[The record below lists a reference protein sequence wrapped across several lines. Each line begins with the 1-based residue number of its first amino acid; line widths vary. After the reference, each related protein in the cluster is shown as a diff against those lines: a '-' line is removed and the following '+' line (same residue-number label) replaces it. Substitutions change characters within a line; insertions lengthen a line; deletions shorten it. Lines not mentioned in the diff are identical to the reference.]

1 MRISDWSSDVC
12 SSDLSQCF
20 GQGAET
26 GTARKVRLTCFRVLK
41 RQHEV
46 DPLLVAGG
54 AWTSSRGSASSAR
67 SALVAIA
74 YVQPFYMDRQAR
86 IPHRAKRDRAC
97 GIAASSHANLI
108 SAKIMRSEEHTSEL
122 QSLMRISYAVFCL
135 KTNKKHTSHY
145 H

>member
-1 MRISDWSSDVC
+1 MRISNWSSDVC
-12 SSDLSQCF
+12 SSDLGHLRGRSASQCF

-74 YVQPFYMDRQAR
+74 YVQPFYMDRQE
-86 IPHRAKRDRAC
+86 IGRASGRERVC
-97 GIAASSHANLI
+97 
-108 SAKIMRSEEHTSEL
+108 
-122 QSLMRISYAVFCL
+122 QYV
-135 KTNKKHTSHY
+135 
-145 H
+145 

>member
-1 MRISDWSSDVC
+1 MRISNWSSDVC
-12 SSDLSQCF
+12 SSDLGHLRGRSASQCF

-86 IPHRAKRDRAC
+86 IPHRAKPHPTC
-97 GIAASSHANLI
+97 GLPASAPPHHI
-108 SAKIMRSEEHTSEL
+108 SPKILNGSRSAERRVGKECVRT
-122 QSLMRISYAVFCL
+122 C
-135 KTNKKHTSHY
+135 
-145 H
+145 

>member
-1 MRISDWSSDVC
+1 MIRRPPRSTRTDTLFPYTTLFRSSAAPLQDTQAGHLRGR
-12 SSDLSQCF
+12 SASQCF

-67 SALVAIA
+67 SALVALA
-74 YVQPFYMDRQAR
+74 YVPPFYQL
-86 IPHRAKRDRAC
+86 
-97 GIAASSHANLI
+97 GIASCRA
-108 SAKIMRSEEHTSEL
+108 RVC
-122 QSLMRISYAVFCL
+122 Q
-135 KTNKKHTSHY
+135 
-145 H
+145 

>member
-1 MRISDWSSDVC
+1 MRISNWSSDVC
-12 SSDLSQCF
+12 SSDLGHLRGRSASQCF

-86 IPHRAKRDRAC
+86 IPHRPKRDRAS
-97 GIAASSHANLI
+97 GIAASTHATLI
-108 SAKIMRSEEHTSEL
+108 YPQKILGFGAGYMSPPQAK
-122 QSLMRISYAVFCL
+122 
-135 KTNKKHTSHY
+135 
-145 H
+145 

>member
-1 MRISDWSSDVC
+1 MRISNWSSDVC
-12 SSDLSQCF
+12 SSDLGHLRGRSASQCF

-74 YVQPFYMDRQAR
+74 YLQPFYLVRQAR
-86 IPHRAKRDRAC
+86 FPHRPNRDPAC
-97 GIAASSHANLI
+97 GIAASTSANLI
-108 SAKIMRSEEHTSEL
+108 SPKLI
-122 QSLMRISYAVFCL
+122 
-135 KTNKKHTSHY
+135 
-145 H
+145 

>member
-1 MRISDWSSDVC
+1 M
-12 SSDLSQCF
+12 SQCF

-97 GIAASSHANLI
+97 
-108 SAKIMRSEEHTSEL
+108 RSEERRVGKSVSVRVDL
-122 QSLMRISYAVFCL
+122 GGRRIIKK
-135 KTNKKHTSHY
+135 KTVRQTTTEEPRTPHKIADT
-145 H
+145 

>member
-74 YVQPFYMDRQAR
+74 YVQPFYMARQAR
-86 IPHRAKRDRAC
+86 IPPRAKRR
-97 GIAASSHANLI
+97 AASGVSATPHATHI
-108 SAKIMRSEEHTSEL
+108 SAQIL
-122 QSLMRISYAVFCL
+122 
-135 KTNKKHTSHY
+135 
-145 H
+145 

>member
-1 MRISDWSSDVC
+1 MIRRPPRSTRTDPLFPYTTLFRSSAAPLQDTQAGHLRGR
-12 SSDLSQCF
+12 SASQCF

-108 SAKIMRSEEHTSEL
+108 SAKIM
-122 QSLMRISYAVFCL
+122 
-135 KTNKKHTSHY
+135 
-145 H
+145 

>member
-1 MRISDWSSDVC
+1 M
-12 SSDLSQCF
+12 SQCF

-97 GIAASSHANLI
+97 GIAA
-108 SAKIMRSEEHTSEL
+108 RSEEHTSEL

-135 KTNKKHTSHY
+135 NKN
-145 H
+145 